1 LHPTFFQLGPLHIPF
16 FGVIVAIGLMA
27 ALALSQRTARYANLD
42 GAALWDAGMI
52 AMIAAFVISRA
63 LLIVFNFHSFLMYPV
78 LLMAVP
84 SLTSTGVLLTAAFLT
99 VYLRRKRLPLLAVL
113 DASAPCAAL
122 IWAFVNLGRIAEGT
136 KDGMPTTLP
145 WAVGGRMPALMH
157 GAIQAGVHPVELYT
171 LLVALVLCALLFG
184 LLRRRDY
191 TGTTTAIGLLTA
203 GAAVFFLDFFRLPSD
218 LYPNP
223 QTAWLDPAQFL
234 ALGMIAAGGVLV
246 SLGPSKLQQPDRI
259 GARNAF

>member
-1 LHPTFFQLGPLHIPF
+1 LHPTFFQLGHLHIPY
-16 FGVIVAIGLMA
+16 FGVVAAIGLMA

-52 AMIAAFVISRA
+52 GMIAAFVISRA
-63 LLIVFNFHSFLMYPV
+63 LLIVFNLHSFLMYPV
-78 LLMAVP
+78 LLLAVP
-84 SLTSTGVLLTAAFLT
+84 SLTTTGILLTAAFLV

-145 WAVGGRMPALMH
+145 WAVGGRME
-157 GAIQAGVHPVELYT
+157 GGVHPVELYT
-171 LLVALVLCALLFG
+171 LLVALALCTLLFS

-191 TGTTTAIGLLTA
+191 TGRTTALGLLTA

-218 LYPNP
+218 LLPDSH
-223 QTAWLDPAQFL
+223 TAWLDPAQVL
-234 ALGMIAAGGVLV
+234 ALGMILVGSVLV
-246 SLGPSKLQQPDRI
+246 FRGPSKHQEADRI
-259 GARNAF
+259 GAGNAF